1 MQQRLTRYK
10 NLRLVDAETVAEYT
24 ERLKAMRNALGDAEG
39 GMNRTGMSAKALSAN
54 MRMLPAQITDIVVG
68 LSSGQAPLTVL
79 LQQGGQLK
87 DMFGGIGP
95 AARAVGGYIAGLV
108 NPYTIAAAA
117 AGVLALALTRA
128 RWSRRA

>member
-1 MQQRLTRYK
+1 AGLARLLGQINPTVAALDRLDDMQQRLTRYK

-39 GMNRTGMSAKALSAN
+39 GMNRAGMSAKALSAN

-79 LQQGGQLK
+79 LQQAGQLK

-95 AARAVGGYIAGLV
+95 AARAVGG
-108 NPYTIAAAA
+108 
-117 AGVLALALTRA
+117 
-128 RWSRRA
+128 

>member
-68 LSSGQAPLTVL
+68 LSSGQAP
-79 LQQGGQLK
+79 
-87 DMFGGIGP
+87 
-95 AARAVGGYIAGLV
+95 
-108 NPYTIAAAA
+108 
-117 AGVLALALTRA
+117 
-128 RWSRRA
+128 